1 MWFRSS
7 QASWKLSFCRR
18 RRPPPRPARRVP
30 RLTFEQL
37 ESRLTPSLS
46 TLATF
51 GAPDG
56 YFLTSGVIMDSSG
69 DLYGTA
75 NGGGAFNDGT
85 VFEVAPGS
93 DKLTTLASF
102 NGTNGYDPNGAL
114 VMDSAGNLYGTAA
127 GGAFGDGTVFEL
139 AHGSGTITTLAS
151 FNGTD
156 GAGAGL
162 WTSLI
167 VDSSGNLYGTAYEG
181 GASGDGTVF
190 ELAHGSGAITAL
202 ASFNGT
208 DGQYPEGGLIGD
220 NSGNLYGTAFQGGAS
235 GDGTVFELAQG
246 SGTITTLA
254 SFNGTNGANPITGLI
269 RDSSGNLYGTANTG
283 GGPSSYGTVFELAQG
298 SGTITTL
305 ASFNGTNGASP
316 CGAVSMDNSGNL
328 YGATSTGGASYEG
341 TVFELAQGSGTITT
355 LASFN
360 GVNGQNLDG
369 GVIRDSSG
377 NLYGTTL
384 NQGGGPNGY
393 GTVFELA
400 QGSGT
405 ITTLA
410 SCVNNGDDP
419 SSLVMDSAGNLYG
432 TTNSGGA
439 SYDGTVFELAQGS
452 GTITTLASFNGINGA
467 NPSGSV
473 ISDSSGNLYGTTDG
487 GGAFGDGTVFELP
500 AGSGTIVT
508 LASFNGTDGQTPD
521 CGLIMDSSGNVY
533 GTTSWGGASG
543 DGTVFELAQGSGTIT
558 TLASFNGSDG
568 ANPKSTLSTDSSGN
582 LYGATTNGGAYGVGT
597 VFELVHSSG
606 TITTLA
612 SFYDGANPNGGVIID
627 RSGNLY
633 GTTISGG
640 DSDFGTVFELAQGS
654 GTITTLASFN
664 GTNGQ
669 NPYGG
674 VIRDSSGNLY
684 GTADTGD
691 GPSSYGT
698 VFELALGSRT
708 ITTLASFSVTTGTY
722 PNAALLMDR
731 SGDLYGTTTEG
742 GSGGGTV
749 FELPLG
755 VASHPSFQ
763 ISGFPATATAGTAST
778 FTVTVQNPDG
788 TADTGY
794 TGTVHFTSTDPQA
807 GLPADYTFTAADAG
821 VHTFT
826 ATLKTAGTQAINAT
840 DTAHSVNPG
849 GITTNVTAAA
859 ASHLVITGPSTA
871 QPGVAFSLR
880 VFAFDAYGNLAT
892 GYTGTVKFQSSDKTA
907 NLPANYTFTASDN
920 GTHSFS
926 GIVLKKKGKQSIT
939 ATDVHSSKITGSLS
953 VNVS

>member
-1 MWFRSS
+1 
-7 QASWKLSFCRR
+7 LE
-18 RRPPPRPARRVP
+18 
-30 RLTFEQL
+30 LL

-46 TLATF
+46 TLASF
-51 GAPDG
+51 AAPDG
-56 YFLTSGVIMDSSG
+56 YYLTAGVIVDSSG
-69 DLYGTA
+69 KLYGTA
-75 NGGGAFNDGT
+75 TWGGAFNDGT

-93 DKLTTLASF
+93 GNLTALASF
-102 NGTNGYDPNGAL
+102 NGTDGEDPLAG
-114 VMDSAGNLYGTAA
+114 VIMDSSGNLYGTTQY
-127 GGAFGDGTVFEL
+127 GGNSGDGTIFEL
-139 AHGSGTITTLAS
+139 AQGSGTITTLAS
-151 FNGTD
+151 FNGTN
-156 GAGAGL
+156 GAELLTGL
-162 WTSLI
+162 I
-167 VDSSGNLYGTAYEG
+167 RDSSGNLYGTTSEG
-181 GASGDGTVF
+181 GASGDGTIF
-190 ELAHGSGAITAL
+190 ELAQGSGAITAL

-208 DGQYPEGGLIGD
+208 DGQTPDGGLIRD
-220 NSGNLYGTAFQGGAS
+220 NSGNLYGTTYQGGAS

-254 SFNGTNGANPITGLI
+254 SFNGTNGAQPVTGLI
-269 RDSSGNLYGTANTG
+269 RDSSGNLYGTTEG
-283 GGPSSYGTVFELAQG
+283 GGPSSYGTVFDLAQGSGTITTLATFNGTNGANPNGTLLTDSSGNLYGTCQGGGPSSDGLVFELAQG
-298 SGTITTL
+298 SGTITAL
-305 ASFNGTNGASP
+305 AFFNGA
-316 CGAVSMDNSGNL
+316 
-328 YGATSTGGASYEG
+328 
-341 TVFELAQGSGTITT
+341 
-355 LASFN
+355 
-360 GVNGQNLDG
+360 NGQSPEG

-384 NQGGGPNGY
+384 GQGGRQGY

-410 SCVNNGDDP
+410 SCVNNGSGP
-419 SSLVMDSAGNLYG
+419 SRLVMDSAGNLYG
-432 TTNSGGA
+432 TTNGRQ

-452 GTITTLASFNGINGA
+452 GTITTLASFNGSNGA
-467 NPSGSV
+467 NPSGGV
-473 ISDSSGNLYGTTDG
+473 IRDTVGNLYGTTAG
-487 GGAFGDGTVFELP
+487 GGAFGDGTVFELA

-521 CGLIMDSSGNVY
+521 GGLIMDSSGNLY
-533 GTTSWGGASG
+533 GTTSTGGASG

-568 ANPKSTLSTDSSGN
+568 ANPNPTLSMDSSGN
-582 LYGATTNGGAYGVGT
+582 LYGATTKGGAYGVGT
-597 VFELVHSSG
+597 VFELAAGSG
-606 TITTLA
+606 TIATLA
-612 SFYDGANPNGGVIID
+612 SFNYGANPNGGVIID

-674 VIRDSSGNLY
+674 VIIDSSGNLYGTTEYGGNSDDGTLFVLAKGSGTITTLVQFTGTNGGNPNAALLMDSSGNLY
-684 GTADTGD
+684 GTASD
-691 GPSSYGT
+691 GG
-698 VFELALGSRT
+698 
-708 ITTLASFSVTTGTY
+708 AS
-722 PNAALLMDR
+722 DR
-731 SGDLYGTTTEG
+731 
-742 GSGGGTV
+742 GTV
-749 FELPLG
+749 FELPLA

-763 ISGFPATATAGTAST
+763 VSGFPATASAGTAST
-778 FTVTVQNPDG
+778 FTVTVQNPNG
-788 TADTGY
+788 TTDTSY

-807 GLPADYTFTAADAG
+807 GLPSDYTFTAADAG

-849 GITTNVTAAA
+849 GTTTTVTAAA
-859 ASHLVITGPSTA
+859 ASHVVITGPSTA

-880 VFAFDAYGNLAT
+880 VWVLDAYGNVAT
-892 GYTGTVKFQSSDKTA
+892 GYTGTVQFKSSDKTA
-907 NLPANYTFTASDN
+907 NLPANYTFTASVK

-939 ATDVHSSKITGSLS
+939 ATEVLSSKITGGLN